1 MELLNFLLLIVIL
14 FIIVSG
20 KSNLEK
26 KISRLISQIDELKKE
41 PRTPATPG
49 PSWKEQMEEAWKEEP
64 NSIVEPVAPEEDI
77 PEFVSPPIV
86 IEESAPDLVEE
97 LMAYQEIEEVV
108 TIQKEEPKP
117 SFFQRN
123 DLEKFIGENLINKI
137 GIGILVLGIG
147 FFVKYAIDQDWINE
161 IGRVFIGIVCG
172 GILIGFAHKTKEKF
186 KAFSSVLVGG
196 GMAIFYFSIAIAFHE
211 YELLSQTAAFLIMA
225 LITGFSVLLAIAYD
239 RKELAVLAII
249 GGFGSPFM
257 VSTGAGNYIVL
268 FTYILTLNIG
278 MLVLAFFKKWNLLNI
293 ISYVFTIILFGGW
306 LSKEIVNEPD
316 FPYVGAL
323 VFATLFYLVFFLM
336 NILNNI
342 KANRK
347 FKAAEI
353 SILLSNTFL
362 YYSAGMIILQD
373 VQGGVFQGLFT
384 ALLGVFNFVFAYSLY
399 KSKRADLNLIY
410 LLIGLVLTFVSLAA
424 PVQLEGNYITLF
436 WALEAV
442 LLLWLSQKSGMQIIK
457 LSSVIVMAL
466 MAISLMMD
474 WEAVYGTSSN
484 LNMIFNKAFITSF
497 VSLTAIALTLFL
509 LKKEGKIE
517 VYGVDISLYKPI
529 LSAAFVVFVY
539 VALLL
544 ELDFHLNANIE
555 SFSFRNVIRGSYN
568 LLFILLLSL
577 FLIRQKSVAYS
588 LGAIVL
594 SIFGTVAYITY
605 YHAEI
610 ISVRN
615 DYLYGAD
622 TSLGNYLFH
631 YIITMLAI
639 ALLILSL
646 KNIKN
651 IFGLKSKQGTYFL
664 WYLTFASIFIA
675 SAELD
680 HLVLL
685 FNNGSAL
692 NIDHI
697 LNQNHKIGYPILWG
711 IGSFILM
718 SIGMRKK
725 IKDLRI
731 ISLSVFAIILLK
743 LFILD
748 IRGIS
753 EGGKIAAFICLGIL
767 LLVVSFMYQKLK
779 NLLLENEPNG
789 VNKP

>member
-1 MELLNFLLLIVIL
+1 MA
-14 FIIVSG
+14 G
-20 KSNLEK
+20 
-26 KISRLISQIDELKKE
+26 LISQIDELKKGFK
-41 PRTPATPG
+41 TPETTK
-49 PSWKEQMEEAWKEEP
+49 PSWSEQIQEAFEPEPEPMVEPISPKEE
-64 NSIVEPVAPEEDI
+64 V
-77 PEFVSPPIV
+77 PEFLTPPVV
-86 IEESAPDLVEE
+86 IEESAPVFVEE
-97 LMAYQEIEEVV
+97 VFAYQE
-108 TIQKEEPKP
+108 TEEPVPVEKKEARP
-117 SFFQRN
+117 SFFERN

-211 YELLSQTAAFLIMA
+211 YELLSQTAAFLIMV

-257 VSTGAGNYIVL
+257 VSTGSGNYIVL

-278 MLVLAFFKKWNLLNI
+278 MLVLAYFKKWNLLNI

-306 LSKEIVNEPD
+306 LRAEILNEPNV
-316 FPYVGAL
+316 PYVGAL
-323 VFATLFYLVFFLM
+323 IFATLFYLVFFLM

-342 KANRK
+342 KANRM

-362 YYSAGMIILQD
+362 YYSAGMVILQN
-373 VQGGVFQGLFT
+373 VQGGIFQGLFT

-457 LSSVIVMAL
+457 LSSIIVMLL

-474 WEAVYGTSSN
+474 WEAVYGTSTS
-484 LNMIFNKAFITSF
+484 LNIIFNKAFITSF
-497 VSLTAIALTLFL
+497 VSLAAIGMTLFL
-509 LKKEGKIE
+509 LKKEEKIE
-517 VYGVDISLYKPI
+517 LYGVDISLYKPI

-539 VALLL
+539 VSLLL

-555 SFSFRNVIRGSYN
+555 LFSFRNVIRGSYN
-568 LLFILLLSL
+568 LLFILVLSL
-577 FLIRQKSVAYS
+577 LLIRQKSVAYT
-588 LGAIVL
+588 LGATVL
-594 SIFGTVAYITY
+594 SIFGTIAYITH
-605 YHAEI
+605 YHTEI
-610 ISVRN
+610 INVR
-615 DYLYGAD
+615 DEYLYGAA
-622 TSLGNYLFH
+622 TSLGNHLFH
-631 YIITMLAI
+631 YIITILAV

-646 KNIKN
+646 RNIKN

-664 WYLTFASIFIA
+664 WYLTFAVIFIA

-685 FNNGSAL
+685 FNNEPAL
-692 NIDHI
+692 EIDRV
-697 LNQNHKIGYPILWG
+697 LSQNHKIGYPILWG

-725 IKDLRI
+725 MKDLRI
-731 ISLSVFAIILLK
+731 ISLSVFAIIFLK

-779 NLLLENEPNG
+779 NLLLENEPN
-789 VNKP
+789 VVDKI